1 MRYKI
6 EKHSDHIHVKEDT
19 SSETA
24 IKIFGWL
31 IALPFI
37 LFYFMIVWPLVK
49 LYQYKKKKK
58 AREIESTLKSVEID
72 GTTYTMLTTEAR
84 SLIPELKEQVEN
96 ILNIIST
103 TADPDVFFDQ
113 FVLYEDKL
121 KQLSAAYAICEVPNS
136 ALALLHELPNTK
148 GQLTERLIKRY
159 ARNSRRKIYELYSV
173 EDKIKCA
180 EIFKNILEEFSDS
193 ITDENWSFV
202 KYEYGKLLELCE

>member
-58 AREIESTLKSVEID
+58 NREIESTLKSVEID

-103 TADPDVFFDQ
+103 TADPDVF
-113 FVLYEDKL
+113 
-121 KQLSAAYAICEVPNS
+121 SINS
-136 ALALLHELPNTK
+136 FYT
-148 GQLTERLIKRY
+148 RI
-159 ARNSRRKIYELYSV
+159 S
-173 EDKIKCA
+173 
-180 EIFKNILEEFSDS
+180 
-193 ITDENWSFV
+193 
-202 KYEYGKLLELCE
+202 

>member
-49 LYQYKKKKK
+49 LYQYQKKKK

-148 GQLTERLIKRY
+148 EQLTERLIKRY

-180 EIFKNILEEFSDS
+180 EIFKNI
-193 ITDENWSFV
+193 
-202 KYEYGKLLELCE
+202 

>member
-58 AREIESTLKSVEID
+58 TEKLNQPLNLLK
-72 GTTYTMLTTEAR
+72 LTG
-84 SLIPELKEQVEN
+84 
-96 ILNIIST
+96 
-103 TADPDVFFDQ
+103 
-113 FVLYEDKL
+113 
-121 KQLSAAYAICEVPNS
+121 
-136 ALALLHELPNTK
+136 LHT
-148 GQLTERLIKRY
+148 R
-159 ARNSRRKIYELYSV
+159 
-173 EDKIKCA
+173 C
-180 EIFKNILEEFSDS
+180 
-193 ITDENWSFV
+193 
-202 KYEYGKLLELCE
+202 